1 MKWVKKGFLGRKG
14 MGFAELFVITRA
26 RLTFSNIILTL
37 DVKSRK
43 GIIESNGKKTKQYA
57 EKLYVL
63 LAFVDFF

>member
-37 DVKSRK
+37 DVKSRTA
-43 GIIESNGKKTKQYA
+43 KKLNNTQKNSTCYWPLLIFFKQ
-57 EKLYVL
+57 
-63 LAFVDFF
+63 